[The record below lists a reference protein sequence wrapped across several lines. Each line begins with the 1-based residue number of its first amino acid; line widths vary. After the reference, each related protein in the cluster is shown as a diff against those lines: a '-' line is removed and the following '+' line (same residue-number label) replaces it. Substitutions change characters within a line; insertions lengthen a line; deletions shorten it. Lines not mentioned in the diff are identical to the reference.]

1 MVLGLP
7 ALLMYLKTLNFV
19 TTGSYIAI
27 AILHNIRLI
36 LIKVYNIYNVYNHYD
51 QCLKMLINTFY
62 MLYLVTDGNGAIIF
76 LSIHCVK

>member
-1 MVLGLP
+1 MVLGLL

-36 LIKVYNIYNVYNHYD
+36 LIKVYNIYNVCD